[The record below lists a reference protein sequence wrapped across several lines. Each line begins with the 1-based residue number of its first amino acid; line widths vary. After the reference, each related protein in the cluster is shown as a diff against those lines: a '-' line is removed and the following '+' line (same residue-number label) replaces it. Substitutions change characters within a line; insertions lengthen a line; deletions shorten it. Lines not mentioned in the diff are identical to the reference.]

1 MSQHDVTPARTAL
14 ERPAVTHRKRMRRA
28 DLLVILSWASV
39 AIVIALFLAEGAA
52 PGFGDVASIFTSLG
66 ILVGLVG
73 TNLILLMLV
82 LAARVPVIDRTFGHD
97 RAMAAHRKIGK
108 PAFYLI
114 LAHAALLTIGYGI
127 RTSSN
132 PITWVMDMLA
142 INDIWLSA
150 LALALLVVVIVTSL
164 VAVRRRFAYEVWH
177 LIHLL
182 SYLAVLVAIPHQLSV
197 GGLFADGTFQRY
209 YWIGLYLLVVA
220 LVVGY
225 RFVEPAVVSVRHRLL
240 VSRVESVAPGVVTIT
255 MKGRHIQELNAQ
267 GGQFFI
273 WRFWT
278 GSDWWHA
285 HPLSISAA
293 PGTDTLRVTVRAAGK
308 GSHSLVDLPVGTRV
322 SFEGPYGIFT
332 QGARTSSRML
342 LVAAG
347 IGVTP
352 IRALIEQAR
361 VAPGEATVILRGPGD
376 QPPYLWQEMLDV
388 CTAKGAQVFLDEG
401 PRPRHTESWLSAD
414 AVAKGYNIGAYAKQL
429 TDTDLYVCGPSRW
442 ADLVIADARNHG
454 IKEHQVHV
462 ERFDW

>member
-1 MSQHDVTPARTAL
+1 MSQHNVTPARTVL

-39 AIVIALFLAEGAA
+39 AIVIALFLAEGSA

-132 PITWVMDMLA
+132 PVTWVMAMLA
-142 INDIWLSA
+142 INDIWLSV

-182 SYLAVLVAIPHQLSV
+182 SYFAVLVAIPHQLSV

-209 YWIGLYLLVVA
+209 YWIGLYILVVA
-220 LVVGY
+220 LVIGY
-225 RFVEPAVVSVRHRLL
+225 RFVEPVVVSIRHSLV
-240 VSRVESVAPGVVTIT
+240 VSRVETVAPGVVSII

-293 PGTDTLRVTVRAAGK
+293 PGKDTLRVTVRALGK
-308 GSHSLVDLPVGTRV
+308 GSRSLVDLPVGTRV

-332 QGARTSSRML
+332 QGARSSSRML

-414 AVAKGYNIGAYAKQL
+414 AVGKGFNIGAYTKHL
-429 TDTDLYVCGPSRW
+429 TDTDLYVCGPGRW

-454 IKEHQVHV
+454 IKEHQIHV